1 MAAVGAAAK
10 GAVPQV
16 GDTNLVWP
24 KQQQRNYASGNVRRV
39 SEGRKVDMVG
49 GA

>member
-1 MAAVGAAAK
+1 MAAVGAAGK

-24 KQQQRNYASGNVRRV
+24 KQHQSMHQEMSGGFQRGV
-39 SEGRKVDMVG
+39 K
-49 GA
+49 